1 MHRLYSPASA
11 SNSPV
16 HDSTFF
22 TWCKTKFKIVFSVRY
37 AYACKYRVFYLADS
51 RQTLGRFQMLSSCL
65 GLPITALNASI
76 RPSTRIFLMC
86 RVT

>member
-1 MHRLYSPASA
+1 MHLLYSPASA
-11 SNSPV
+11 SNSPM
-16 HDSTFF
+16 HNSPFF
-22 TWCKTKFKIVFSVRY
+22 TWCKTKSKIVFSVRY
-37 AYACKYRVFYLADS
+37 AYAYKYGVFYLADS

-65 GLPITALNASI
+65 GLPIATLNASI